1 MIGEG
6 RPERTGHQ
14 KEENMSELDIKV
26 IQSPVELKVDEEIDL
41 RGEVCPYTFVKSKL
55 ALEEMEVGQ
64 VLRVVL
70 DHLPAVDNC
79 PRSFLN
85 ESQEIVGVE
94 PVNETDWT
102 VTVRK
107 KHD

>member
-1 MIGEG
+1 M
-6 RPERTGHQ
+6 P
-14 KEENMSELDIKV
+14 ELDLTVRPLSLTVAI
-26 IQSPVELKVDEEIDL
+26 DEDIDL

-64 VLRVVL
+64 VLRIIL

-79 PRSFLN
+79 PRSFTN
-85 ESQEIVGVE
+85 EGQEILGVE
-94 PVNETDWT
+94 PIDETDWA

-107 KHD
+107 VHD

>member
-1 MIGEG
+1 
-6 RPERTGHQ
+6 
-14 KEENMSELDIKV
+14 MSELDIK
-26 IQSPVELKVDEEIDL
+26 IIETPRDLKVDDEIDL

-55 ALEEMEVGQ
+55 ALEDMEVGQ

-94 PVNETDWT
+94 QVNETDWT

-107 KHD
+107 SHD